1 MIKIA
6 VAEDNTF
13 LAEAIREK
21 ISFFSD
27 LKLKFIGFN
36 GEDLLRQLQ
45 IEPLIDVI
53 LMDIEMPKLNGI
65 ETTYRVK
72 QKFPHIKI
80 IMLTVFDDEESI
92 FKAIQA
98 GADGYLLKDENAG
111 QLHAGILEI
120 LNGGAPMS
128 PSIALKA
135 LRLLRQPVEK
145 RSDSVPP
152 KVFGLTKREI
162 DVLEQLSKGLIN
174 REIGINL
181 SISTGTVRKH
191 IENIYHKLQ
200 VHNKIEAISL
210 AQKERIIG

>member
-13 LAEAIREK
+13 LAHAIQEK

-27 LKLKFIGFN
+27 LKLKFIGVN
-36 GEDLLRQLQ
+36 GEDLIQKLQ
-45 IEPLIDVI
+45 KDPLIDVI
-53 LMDIEMPKLNGI
+53 LMDIQMPKRNGI
-65 ETTYRVK
+65 DTTQLVK

-80 IMLTVFDDEESI
+80 IMLTVFDDEDNI

-120 LNGGAPMS
+120 INGGAPMS

-135 LRLLRQPVEK
+135 LRLLRQPAIE
-145 RSDSVPP
+145 RLSEQESTDY
-152 KVFGLTKREI
+152 GLTKREI
-162 DVLEQLSKGLIN
+162 DILEQVSKGLAN

-191 IENIYHKLQ
+191 IENCYRKLQ
-200 VHNKIEAISL
+200 VHNKMEAVSL
-210 AQKERIIG
+210 AQKERIIN